1 MTALAGWLLPRG
13 DIIRQSM
20 KTRHKTF
27 GATFGAAVTAALLL
41 SGCAKDI
48 EPRGNLPPPEAL
60 AKLAPGEQTRQDVQ
74 GILGTPA
81 TTAVFDNENWYYI
94 SGHTTQYAFY
104 PNHELDRTI
113 YVVSFD
119 QRGILSNVRK
129 LNLEDGMAVTP
140 EGRAT
145 PTKGRE
151 VGILEQLLGNV
162 GRIGGARQGAPGQ

>member
-1 MTALAGWLLPRG
+1 MKTRNMLLGLSKTGVSMALAG
-13 DIIRQSM
+13 IIL
-20 KTRHKTF
+20 
-27 GATFGAAVTAALLL
+27 AA
-41 SGCAKDI
+41 CAKDI

-81 TTAVFDNENWYYI
+81 TTAIFDEEHWYYI
-94 SGHTTQYAFY
+94 SAHTTQYAFY

-113 YVVSFD
+113 FVVSFD
-119 QRGILSNVRK
+119 QRGILSGVRK
-129 LNLEDGMAVTP
+129 LNLEDGQHVTP
-140 EGRAT
+140 EERST

-162 GRIGGARQGAPGQ
+162 GRVGGGAKPGGPGAPPR